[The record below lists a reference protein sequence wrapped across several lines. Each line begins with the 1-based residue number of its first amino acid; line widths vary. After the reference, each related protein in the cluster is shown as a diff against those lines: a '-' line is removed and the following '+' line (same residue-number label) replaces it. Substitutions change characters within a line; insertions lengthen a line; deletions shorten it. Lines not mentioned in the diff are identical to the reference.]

1 MNPKLQ
7 PVIDRFEKAT
17 PELQERV
24 LQIITMTIGED
35 GQDEY
40 GTFVRSKLEQADR
53 EIDAGLGRPLDEA
66 FSDIQRDMKA
76 KYGTV

>member
-1 MNPKLQ
+1 MNPKLKS
-7 PVIDRFEKAT
+7 VADRFDRAA

-53 EIDAGLGRPLDEA
+53 EIDAGLGRPIEEA
-66 FSDIQRDMKA
+66 FADIQRDMKA
-76 KYGTV
+76 KYGNV